1 MSKIRNIYD
10 NTVGYKI
17 ARFLVDYKVKNVYK
31 RIIVVGLDKIP
42 EKGSV
47 ILASNHCNSLM
58 DALNVLALNK
68 EPKVFIARGDV
79 FINKTV
85 NEFLRFAK
93 ILPIF
98 RIRDGIKSVTKS
110 EETIK
115 VAANVLA
122 AGKKVHIFPEGA
134 HRSKHNLL
142 PIGKGIIRIALAA
155 DDLVKNDNVYI
166 LPIGLEYSDYF
177 RYHTSLLIQ
186 VGDIINVTKYVNEN
200 ADKLQYEVN
209 TGLREEIRSK
219 IADKIVYI
227 DETDDYEAIWEI
239 AKLLSGKIPERK
251 TLERFNKNKE
261 IISDIS
267 NLKQNNPETAGNIFR
282 QADKLLAERIKAKI
296 SIKSIARPK
305 TKLAIIFNL
314 LLFVVGSP
322 IFLMSALFYPNIP
335 ISEKLIT
342 SKIKDKTFWNTARFA
357 NSLVL
362 NSILFMVWTALFFIF
377 FKWYLAIVLMLF
389 NSALPK
395 FYHTYFEFSRLLFS
409 DLRCVRNKQ
418 LVDNYNNLKT
428 LIINHTK

>member
-1 MSKIRNIYD
+1 MSKISNIYD
-10 NTVGYKI
+10 NTVSYKI
-17 ARFLVDYKVKNVYK
+17 ARFFVDCKVKNVYK
-31 RIIVVGLDKIP
+31 RTVVVGLDKIP
-42 EKGSV
+42 DKGSV
-47 ILASNHCNSLM
+47 ILATNHCNALM

-79 FINKTV
+79 FVNKTV
-85 NEFLRFAK
+85 NKFLRFAK

-110 EETIK
+110 EKTIK
-115 VAANVLA
+115 AAANVLA

-134 HRSKHNLL
+134 HRSKRNLL

-155 DDLVKNDNVYI
+155 NDLIKNDNVYI

-239 AKLLSGKIPERK
+239 AKLLSGNIPERK
-251 TLERFNKNKE
+251 TLKRFNKNKE

-267 NLKQNNPETAGNIFR
+267 NLKQNNPETADKIFR
-282 QADKLLAERIKAKI
+282 QADKLLAKRIKAKI
-296 SIKSIARPK
+296 SIKSIACPK

-314 LLFVVGSP
+314 LLFVVGLP
-322 IFLMSALFYPNIP
+322 IFLMSALLYPNIP

-362 NSILFMVWTALFFIF
+362 NSILFIVWTALFFIF
-377 FKWYLAIVLMLF
+377 FKWCLAVVLMLF

-428 LIINHTK
+428 LVINHTK

>member
-10 NTVGYKI
+10 NTVSYKI
-17 ARFLVDYKVKNVYK
+17 ARFFVDCKIKNVYK
-31 RIIVVGLDKIP
+31 RTVVVGLDKIP
-42 EKGSV
+42 DKGSV
-47 ILASNHCNSLM
+47 ILATNHCNALM

-79 FINKTV
+79 FVNKTV
-85 NEFLRFAK
+85 NKFLRFAK

-110 EETIK
+110 EKTINT
-115 VAANVLA
+115 AANVLT

-155 DDLVKNDNVYI
+155 NDLVKNDNVYI

-177 RYHTSLLIQ
+177 RYNTSLLIQ

-209 TGLREEIRSK
+209 TGLREVIRSK
-219 IADKIVYI
+219 IADKIIYI
-227 DETDDYEAIWEI
+227 DETEDYEAVWEI
-239 AKLLSGKIPERK
+239 AKLLSGNIPERK
-251 TLERFNKNKE
+251 TLKRFNKNKE

-296 SIKSIARPK
+296 SIISIARPK

-314 LLFVVGSP
+314 LLFVVGLP

-377 FKWYLAIVLMLF
+377 FKWYLAVVLMLF
-389 NSALPK
+389 NFALPK

-409 DLRCVRNKQ
+409 DIRCVLNKQ
-418 LVDNYNNLKT
+418 LIDNYNNLRT
-428 LIINHTK
+428 LVINHTK

>member
-1 MSKIRNIYD
+1 MSKNHNIYD
-10 NTVGYKI
+10 NTVSYKT
-17 ARFLVDYKVKNVYK
+17 ARFFVDCKVKNAYK
-31 RIIVVGLDKIP
+31 RITVVGLDKIP

-47 ILASNHCNSLM
+47 ILATNHCNALM

-79 FINKTV
+79 FVNKTV
-85 NEFLRFAK
+85 NKFLRFAK

-110 EETIK
+110 EETINT
-115 VAANVLA
+115 AANVLA

-134 HRSKHNLL
+134 HRSKRNLL
-142 PIGKGIIRIALAA
+142 PIGKGIIRIALATDNLA
-155 DDLVKNDNVYI
+155 KNGDVYI

-177 RYHTSLLIQ
+177 RYNTSLLIQ
-186 VGDIINVTKYVNEN
+186 VGDIIDVTKYVNEN

-219 IADKIVYI
+219 IADKIIYI
-227 DETDDYEAIWEI
+227 DETDNYEAIWEI
-239 AKLLSGKIPERK
+239 AKLLSGNIPERK
-251 TLERFNKNKE
+251 TLKRFNKNKE
-261 IISDIS
+261 VINEIL
-267 NLKQNNPETAGNIFR
+267 NLKQNNPETAGKIFR

-305 TKLAIIFNL
+305 TKLAILFNF
-314 LLFVVGSP
+314 LLFIIGLP
-322 IFLMSALFYPNIP
+322 IFLISAISYPNIP

-362 NSILFMVWTALFFIF
+362 NSVLFIVWTALFFIF
-377 FKWYLAIVLMLF
+377 FKWYLAVVLMLF
-389 NSALPK
+389 NLALPK
-395 FYHTYFEFSRLLFS
+395 FYHTYLEFSRLLFS
-409 DLRCVRNKQ
+409 DIRCVRNKQ
-418 LVDNYNNLKT
+418 LVDNYNNLRT
-428 LIINHTK
+428 LVINHTK